1 MRIKFLFLFGCCF
14 SVGFVYSQ
22 TKLLNYADPLVG
34 TAKSTTISALKHG
47 DEGTEKFANTIPAVG
62 LPFGMTQWTPQ
73 TNISEQKCLPPY
85 LYSATHINGFRATH
99 WLSGSCT
106 QDYGSFTVMPI
117 TGKLETNVNA
127 YASPFSHQQEVAA
140 PNYYRVKLDRYE
152 LITEITAT
160 LRAGIMRITTG
171 KSDSLYILITP
182 NSDQQKG
189 YVKIDPVAAE
199 VSGYNPAHRI
209 YQGLGKPA
217 GFSGYFVAKFQKMD
231 GTSGT
236 YSSGKVNVEPEIREQ
251 KDVGAYI
258 GFKAA
263 KGEVYVLKFGTSFT
277 SIDQARK
284 NMEAEI
290 PGWDFE
296 AVRNS
301 GGRLWENA
309 FKGIEVKGSEKDK
322 QIFYTAMY
330 HTMQLPRLFNDVDGT
345 YPEFSRQYRQ
355 LQFPAGRNY
364 YDDFSMWDI
373 YRAELPLL
381 EITRPKLVAD
391 LVNSIVHK
399 GEQGGW
405 LPIFPCWN
413 SYTNAMIGDHS
424 TAFIASAFMKGID
437 GFDVEKAYR
446 LMRKNAFDIPSAED
460 YKDGKGRR
468 ALAPYLKYGYL
479 PLEEPVRDAFHKNE
493 QVSRTLEYAYDDY
506 ALAMVAKKINKHGDY
521 QALLKRSKNYKNV
534 FDPAVGL
541 MRGRHEDG
549 TWIKPFFADK
559 KVSYITEGTPRQY
572 SFYVPHDIPGLA
584 SLMGGKNKL
593 EIALDTLFN
602 QGEYWHGNEPG
613 NQIPFMYNF
622 TNSPWK
628 TQAAVRK
635 ILAEEYTAGPGGL
648 SGNDDAGQMSAW
660 YVFAAMG
667 FYPVDPVSGLY
678 ELTSPLFN
686 DVAIRLD
693 SGKRFQ
699 IRTIRPNKEAQY
711 IRSVKMNGKPYTA
724 NHISF
729 AQIQAGGLLEIT
741 LGELP
746 FVKH

>member
-1 MRIKFLFLFGCCF
+1 MMNLKSLLLLSCCF
-14 SVGFVYSQ
+14 SVSFAYSQ
-22 TKLLNYADPLVG
+22 SKLLSYADPLVG

-73 TNISEQKCLPPY
+73 TNTSEQKCLPPY
-85 LYSATHINGFRATH
+85 LYSASKINGFRATH

-117 TGKLETNVNA
+117 TGSLETDVKK
-127 YASPFSHQQEVAA
+127 YASPFSHQEEVSA
-140 PNYYRVKLDRYE
+140 PNYYKVKLGRYD
-152 LITEITAT
+152 LVTEITAT
-160 LRAGIMRITTG
+160 LRAGIMRITTQ
-171 KSDSLYILITP
+171 KTDSLYILITP

-189 YVKIDPVAAE
+189 YVKVDAAAGE
-199 VSGYNPAHRI
+199 ITGYNPAYRI

-217 GFSGYFVAKFQKMD
+217 GFSGYFVAKLQKQAS
-231 GTSGT
+231 TVGT
-236 YSSGKVNVEPEIREQ
+236 YSSTGRNRDLEIKNQR
-251 KDVGAYI
+251 DLGAYV
-258 GFKAA
+258 GFKAK

-277 SIDQARK
+277 SIEQARK
-284 NMEAEI
+284 NMNAEI
-290 PGWDFE
+290 PAWDFDQ
-296 AVRNS
+296 VRTNAAQV
-301 GGRLWENA
+301 WEKA
-309 FKGIEVKGSEKDK
+309 FKGIEVKGNEKDK
-322 QIFYTAMY
+322 QVFYTAMY

-345 YPEFSRQYRQ
+345 YPEFSKQYQ
-355 LQFPAGRNY
+355 SLHLPKGRNY

-381 EITRPKLVAD
+381 EITRPKLVGD
-391 LVNSIVHK
+391 LVNSIVLK

-424 TAFIASAFMKGID
+424 TAFIASAFAKGIEGYD
-437 GFDVEKAYR
+437 IERAYG
-446 LMRKNAFDIPSAED
+446 LMRKNAFEAPSAED

-479 PLEEPVRDAFHKNE
+479 PLEEPVKDAFHKNE

-506 ALAMVAKKINKHGDY
+506 ALAMVAKKLNKQSDY
-521 QALLKRSKNYKNV
+521 AALLKRSGNYKQV
-534 FDPAVGL
+534 FDPKVGL
-541 MRGRHEDG
+541 MRGKYENG
-549 TWIKPFFADK
+549 SWISPFFPDK

-572 SFYVPHDIPGLA
+572 SFYVPHDVPGLA
-584 SLMGGKNKL
+584 DMMGGKKNL
-593 EIALDTLFN
+593 EMALDTLFN

-613 NQIPFMYNF
+613 NQTPFMYNF
-622 TNSPWK
+622 TDAPWK
-628 TQAAVRK
+628 TQQVVHQIR
-635 ILAEEYTAGPGGL
+635 AEEYTTGPGGL

-667 FYPVDPVSGLY
+667 LYPVDPVSGRY

-686 DVAIRLD
+686 EISIRLEN
-693 SGKRFQ
+693 GKLFQ
-699 IRTIRPNKEAQY
+699 IRTIKPNEKCIY
-711 IRSVKMNGKPYTA
+711 IRSIKINGKQRMD

-729 AQIQAGGLLEIT
+729 AEIQAGGVLEIT
-741 LGELP
+741 LAE
-746 FVKH
+746 KA